1 MDAARRM
8 RAMMTP
14 GSLLRIWLAGGIGLV
29 ALLAIYEFAP
39 ILLPMFVVAG
49 GLWLLT
55 TLIVVL
61 ARALERQRGA
71 QSSMRAEE

>member
-1 MDAARRM
+1 
-8 RAMMTP
+8 MTP

-39 ILLPMFVVAG
+39 ILLPLFVIAA

-55 TLIVVL
+55 TLIVAL
-61 ARALERQRGA
+61 ARALERWRGGA
-71 QSSMRAEE
+71 RPARGEE